1 MCAEILKRRSGGFTP
16 AYLSGTGQECRRG
29 EVYPG
34 SFSSVVLHDGP
45 KNGMYM
51 KNIRGTTLAIPHLF
65 EIQQVINIKST
76 DCAIIPLSGDN
87 IGVVAGSVKKNEN
100 NETFRHGRQRPGL
113 GEIRPTSRIRA
124 SRRART
130 GARVPQKRAPAI
142 RRARPSPPGCG
153 TTSRPPRSL
162 SRPGRLP
169 SSP

>member
-1 MCAEILKRRSGGFTP
+1 MLKISNEDQAVQLRQTSLESVRNAGRANCCSI
-16 AYLSGTGQECRRG
+16 
-29 EVYPG
+29 
-34 SFSSVVLHDGP
+34 SFLPVVLQYGP
-45 KNGMYM
+45 KNETYM
-51 KNIRGTTLAIPHLF
+51 KKIRGTTLAIPHLF

-87 IGVVAGSVKKNEN
+87 IGVAAGSVKKNEN
-100 NETFRHGRQRPGL
+100 NETCRRGRRRPGL
-113 GEIRPTSRIRA
+113 GGIRPTSQIRA
-124 SRRART
+124 CRRVRA
-130 GARVPQKRAPAI
+130 GARVPRKPAPAA

>member
-1 MCAEILKRRSGGFTP
+1 MFAEFLERRSGGSTP
-16 AYLSGTGQECRRG
+16 ANLPGISQECRRG
-29 EVYPG
+29 ELLLRILL
-34 SFSSVVLHDGP
+34 SVVLHDGP

-51 KNIRGTTLAIPHLF
+51 ENIRGTTLVIPHLF

-87 IGVVAGSVKKNEN
+87 IGAEVGSVKKNEN
-100 NETFRHGRQRPGL
+100 NETCRRGRRRPGL

-124 SRRART
+124 SRRVRT
-130 GARVPQKRAPAI
+130 GARVPRKPAPAA
-142 RRARPSPPGCG
+142 RRARPSPPRCG